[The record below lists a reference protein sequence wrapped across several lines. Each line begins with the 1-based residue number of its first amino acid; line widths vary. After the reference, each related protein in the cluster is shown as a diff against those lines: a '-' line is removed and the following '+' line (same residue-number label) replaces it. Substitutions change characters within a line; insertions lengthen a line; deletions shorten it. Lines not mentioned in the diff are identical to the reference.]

1 MRKEAVVAAPSMG
14 NKPFA
19 IAAPACTLMMASK
32 TAGKG
37 GKFKSLF
44 LITIQ
49 GKISGYKYRT
59 KNTIFII
66 IMNII
71 LFIHIFTE

>member
-1 MRKEAVVAAPSMG
+1 
-14 NKPFA
+14 
-19 IAAPACTLMMASK
+19 MMASK